1 MTGTFVFINMATDD
15 VTAAREFYTKLGFE
29 INEMFSSDQ
38 NVFIIIAENVQLIL
52 GRKEFFKQLGE
63 QREFTDT
70 ANSTEA
76 SVAIS
81 AHSREEV
88 DEVFNNAIAAGAKS
102 VGDPV
107 EEKEIGLYARA
118 FFDLDGHKIDIN
130 YMPS

>member
-15 VTAAREFYTKLGFE
+15 VTAAREFYSKLGFE

-38 NVFIIIAENVQLIL
+38 NVFVIIADNVQLIL

-63 QREFTDT
+63 QREFADT
-70 ANSTEA
+70 LTVTEA

-81 AHSREEV
+81 VHSREEV
-88 DEVFNNAIAAGAKS
+88 DQLYNKAIEAGGKS
-102 VGDPV
+102 WGDPV

>member
-15 VTAAREFYTKLGFE
+15 VAAAREFYTKLGFE
-29 INEMFSSDQ
+29 INEMFSNDQ
-38 NVFIIIAENVQLIL
+38 NIFIIISENVQLIL
-52 GRKEFFKQLGE
+52 GQKEYFKQLGE
-63 QREFTDT
+63 KREFTDT
-70 ANSTEA
+70 ATSTEA

-88 DEVFNNAIAAGAKS
+88 DQVFDKAIAAGGTS
-102 VGDPV
+102 VSDPV